1 MWILKAILMRAQTD
15 IRHVSKAATVLENTY
30 VVMNNVCRN
39 MNAIKMF
46 QVRSQNKMRNMLLE
60 TGKPN

>member
-1 MWILKAILMRAQTD
+1 MRAQTD